1 MENIKEIVSLAQ
13 QLQASIDVE
22 EFNVLGISINKN
34 KVMVQLDHRN
44 FLKMFEDY
52 ETDSDYYSNEGYFH
66 TTKTIEGII
75 FTSVFK
81 AEEIL
86 DTKKDHSAK

>member
-13 QLQASIDVE
+13 LLQASIDVE
-22 EFNVLGISINKN
+22 ELDVLGISLDKN
-34 KVMVQLDHRN
+34 KVMVQLYHKD
-44 FLKMFEDY
+44 FLKIFEDY
-52 ETDSDYYSNEGYFH
+52 GTDTDYYSDKGYFH
-66 TTKTIEGII
+66 TTKIIEGII

-86 DTKKDHSAK
+86 DIKKDHSPK